1 MRHSFLSAAL
11 LLIASTWV
19 GQARAAGEKK
29 LIEFG
34 WDEPDTAFMR
44 KHVAEME
51 SLPFDG
57 CVFDVKYLKD
67 GVAKGPF
74 GSEDWGKRSFTNA
87 ELQPAIDDLK
97 ATPFHRITENFL
109 RFNVLP
115 GDVDWFDDFGPV
127 LHNAELAAKV
137 AREGHCRGILF
148 DPEQYA
154 TPLFNYP
161 RQRDTKTKSFAEYS
175 AQAHR
180 RGRELMQAFQTG
192 YPGLT
197 IVFTWGISLSY
208 MQTRGDVTKLPQT
221 SYGLLPAFINGMIE
235 AANSDV
241 SLVDGYEGAYGFRD
255 ANHFDNARKIFT
267 TLSLPLINHSEDF
280 HRRFSLGFGIWLDNQ
295 WRKKGWDP
303 AEPKKNYFTPEQFQ
317 QSLRLALKRSDRYVW
332 VYTEKPRW
340 WSDEGKPLNLSPAY
354 IQALR
359 DARSDESPAAHP

>member
-1 MRHSFLSAAL
+1 MAQKSLFAAL
-11 LLIASTWV
+11 LLIVLSWSSAA
-19 GQARAAGEKK
+19 QAADSKK

-57 CVFDVKYLKD
+57 CVFHINYLKN
-67 GVAKGPF
+67 GVANGPF
-74 GSEDWGKRSFTNA
+74 GSEDWGKRSFSET
-87 ELQPAIDDLK
+87 ELQSAIDDLK
-97 ATPFHRITENFL
+97 ATPFHRFTENFL

-127 LHNAELAAKV
+127 VHNADLAAKI

-161 RQRDTKTKSFAEYS
+161 KQRDAKTKSFAEYS

-180 RGRELMQAFQTG
+180 RGHELMEAFQKG

-197 IVFTWGISLSY
+197 VIYTWGITLSY
-208 MQTRGDVTKLPQT
+208 LQTGGNVSKLPN
-221 SYGLLPAFINGMIE
+221 SGYGLLPAFINGMVE
-235 AANSDV
+235 AAAADV

-255 ANHFDNARKIFT
+255 ANRFDAARKIFT
-267 TLSLPLINHSEDF
+267 TLSLPFIDHPDDF
-280 HRRFSLGFGIWLDNQ
+280 RRHFSLGFGIWLDNQ
-295 WRKKGWDP
+295 WRKKGWDAADP
-303 AEPKKNYFTPEQFQ
+303 AKNYFSPEQFR
-317 QSLRLALKRSDRYVW
+317 QSVRLALRHSDRYVW
-332 VYTEKPRW
+332 IYTEKPKW
-340 WSDEGKPLNLSPAY
+340 WSEEGKPLDLSQPY
-354 IQALR
+354 VQALR
-359 DARSDESPAAHP
+359 DARSDEARAEH